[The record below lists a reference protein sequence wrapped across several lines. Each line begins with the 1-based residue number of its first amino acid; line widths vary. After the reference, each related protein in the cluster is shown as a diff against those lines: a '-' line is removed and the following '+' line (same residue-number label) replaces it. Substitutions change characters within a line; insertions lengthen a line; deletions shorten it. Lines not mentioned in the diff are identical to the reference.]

1 MKEIAVTGAGG
12 WVGQAVCLW
21 LEQHRIPVRR
31 LVRRP
36 AGSGERPFDLAQPS
50 AAWSEALRGCR
61 AVVHCAAHVH
71 RPVETERERELFRLI
86 NGEGTRR
93 LAEAAA
99 AAGVER
105 LVLASSVAVYA
116 WGADGRSRNEEAA
129 VGGSSAY
136 AASKHEAETAVLAF
150 RGTRCVARLATVYGR
165 GDRANFA
172 RLARA
177 LRRRRFFIPGDG
189 RARKSVIEINRAGEV
204 LARLAA
210 GAEAP
215 PEVVN
220 VAAPHA
226 PALRE
231 ICAAFSLR
239 CGFPA
244 APSVPLGLLRW
255 AAKAG
260 DGVQA
265 VWPGVPLSTKV
276 LTKLTGDTVVDTA
289 RLAAVFRDLEWRD
302 FGETLR
308 DSASYYGSL

>member
-12 WVGQAVCLW
+12 WVGQSVCRW
-21 LEQHRIPVRR
+21 LEQHDIPVRR

-36 AGSGERPFDLAQPS
+36 AVTGDRPFHLTEPS
-50 AAWSEALRGCR
+50 TTWIEALRGCR

-71 RPVETERERELFRLI
+71 RPVENDRERESFRQV
-86 NGEGTRR
+86 NAEGTRR

-99 AAGVER
+99 GAGVER

-116 WGADGRSRNEEAA
+116 WGADGRSRREDAA
-129 VGGSSAY
+129 TGGTTAY
-136 AASKHEAETAVLAF
+136 AVSKREAEAAVLAF

-189 RARKSVIEINRAGEV
+189 RARKSVIEVACAGEV

-210 GAEAP
+210 ERSAP

-220 VAAPHA
+220 VAAPEA
-226 PALRE
+226 PSLAE
-231 ICAAFSLR
+231 ICGAFSRR

-244 APSVPLGLLRW
+244 APAIPLSLLRW
-255 AAKAG
+255 AARAG
-260 DGVQA
+260 DCLQGA
-265 VWPGVPLSTKV
+265 WPGVPLSTGV
-276 LTKLTGDTVVDTA
+276 LAKLTTDTVVDVG
-289 RLAAVFRDLEWRD
+289 RLGVAFPDLDWPD
-302 FGETLR
+302 FDETLR
-308 DSASYYGSL
+308 ESASYYGSL